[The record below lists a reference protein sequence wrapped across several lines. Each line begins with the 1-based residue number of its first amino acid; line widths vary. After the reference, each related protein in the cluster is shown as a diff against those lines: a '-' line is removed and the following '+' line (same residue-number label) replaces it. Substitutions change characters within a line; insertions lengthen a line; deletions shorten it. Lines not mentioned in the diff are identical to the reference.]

1 MHEPLQVNLPAA
13 QLEIKI
19 VLPIAFPK
27 RLPGGCRRRAGVLL
41 GDSPAGLERD
51 NQAAQQEKNLDVFAV
66 HRRPL

>member
-1 MHEPLQVNLPAA
+1 MNEPLQVNLPAA

-19 VLPIAFPK
+19 VLPIPFRA
-27 RLPGGCRRRAGVLL
+27 RLPGGWRRAGVLL